1 MKLIQVDRPA
11 AQAQWTIHFYDG
23 ALRVVNNMV
32 ETDNPAWIDALYVQ
46 GFRPVEET
54 PVEETPVGETPSEES
69 SPKPTVKATE
79 KATSKAE
86 KEHEDGGD

>member
-11 AQAQWTIHFYDG
+11 AQAQWTINFYDG

-32 ETDNPAWIDALYVQ
+32 ETDNPAWIDALYLQ

-54 PVEETPVGETPSEES
+54 PVEEETSAES
-69 SPKPTVKATE
+69 STEAHEEPVAEPQKAPPKAK
-79 KATSKAE
+79 
-86 KEHEDGGD
+86 KERNDGGNN